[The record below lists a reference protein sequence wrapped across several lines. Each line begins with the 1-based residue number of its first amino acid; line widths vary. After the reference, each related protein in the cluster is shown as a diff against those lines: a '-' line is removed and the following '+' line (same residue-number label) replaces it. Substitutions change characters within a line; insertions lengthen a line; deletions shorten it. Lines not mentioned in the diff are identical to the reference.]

1 MARRSAA
8 SRTTR
13 TSTTRCNLKGFIL
26 FITLFAAGGL
36 AFAAPAAGVTLE
48 GRVIEKNGSAPIQMA
63 YVHILERGL
72 WASTD
77 KDGAFKIQGIP
88 AGNYVLE
95 VSILGYETFKL
106 PLSLSKDRSGLVI
119 RLSESSLTLDEV
131 VVTAREGGELTSA
144 SKISAQAIEHVQPS
158 SLKDVMQLLPGG
170 MSANPSLTGVNTL
183 SIRDVG
189 NTAANVAG
197 TALILDGA
205 SVSNDANL
213 QMLSSGTVMNE
224 GESNVAGTAGLGV
237 DVRQV
242 STDNIESVEVIR
254 GIPSVVYGDLT
265 SGAVVVKTRAGASPL
280 TVRLKT
286 DPQLKQIAAGK
297 GFALP
302 GKAGALNIDLD
313 YANAAGDVRTPSSAY
328 QRLNFQAGWSG
339 KFAGKVSLNAR
350 LRANFSDAQD
360 RSDPDLVLDE
370 LNASRETGVR
380 LNINGKW
387 TLAKPWITDI
397 EYLLA
402 GGVSAQNSRQ
412 RKYQGSAGYTPVT
425 TAMES
430 GEHTGLFTAPQ
441 YYSDVTVQGLPVEAQ
456 AKLTAKQI
464 GHYGDFTNKVLV
476 GAEWNML
483 GNRGR
488 GKIFD
493 VSRPPSPGSAAAYRE
508 RSYADI
514 PLLHRGTLF
523 LEDNLRFKFWRSS
536 IEVQAGARVSGIA
549 AAGIDTRNFV
559 AVEPRANLRYNIIEQ
574 NTGWRSLSLR
584 GGWGI
589 TCKMPSMIYLY
600 PEPAWKDMVSFSYN
614 DFDASGYG
622 LCVLTT
628 RKAETINPALQLQKS
643 TNWEAGIEF
652 DQGSLSGSIVYYDE
666 QMTGGYGF
674 CTQYAPMVYNRYGYT
689 WVNGAPSQQTLPS
702 GIRPDYK
709 ELPSISDTTF
719 IAYSVPS
726 NNIAIHKRGVELTLE
741 FPTIKAINTSI
752 SVSGAWQWMDIRNT
766 GLTSKLYGGSQN
778 GRSFPYVGIYAGSS
792 TTSNASI
799 KERINANI
807 RFVTHIP
814 SVAMVVTLTAQV
826 VFLERTTAGSWN
838 DGFSQ
843 PYFYNE
849 HGNRVSGQ
857 AALQDVTHTKY
868 VNPLYVMDRTG
879 NTVPFTRA
887 MEQDPAYRN
896 LILSTNTGTYYLT
909 QGYPP
914 YGMLNLRLTKEMKW
928 ATVSFYAN
936 NFLNLKGRVKN
947 SVTGYP
953 ADKNTPIYFGAEIK
967 FTLR

>member
-1 MARRSAA
+1 MRFLR
-8 SRTTR
+8 
-13 TSTTRCNLKGFIL
+13 GIIL
-26 FITLFAAGGL
+26 TGLWLAAGVI
-36 AFAAPAAGVTLE
+36 AFAAPPPGLTLQ
-48 GRVIEKNGSAPIQMA
+48 GRIIEKNGGAPVQMA
-63 YVHILERGL
+63 YVHLLERSL
-72 WASTD
+72 WSSSD
-77 KDGAFKIQGIP
+77 KDGAFFIKDIP
-88 AGNYVLE
+88 AGDYTLE
-95 VSILGYETFKL
+95 VSILGYETFRQTL
-106 PLSLSKDRSGLVI
+106 HLTRDLSGLEI

-131 VVTAREGGELTSA
+131 VVTAREGGELSSA
-144 SKISAQAIEHVQPS
+144 SKISSQAIEHVQPS

-205 SVSNDANL
+205 SLSNDANL

-224 GESNVAGTAGLGV
+224 GESNVAATAGLGV

-254 GIPSVVYGDLT
+254 GIPSAAYGDLT

-280 TVRLKT
+280 TIRLKT
-286 DPQLKQIAAGK
+286 DPQLKQVAAGK

-302 GKAGALNIDLD
+302 GKAGALNLDLD
-313 YANAAGDVRTPSSAY
+313 YANAASDVRTPSSAY

-350 LRANFSDAQD
+350 LRVGFSDAQD
-360 RSDPDLVLDE
+360 RSDPDLILDE

-402 GGVSAQNSRQ
+402 GGISAQQSRQ

-430 GEHTGLFTAPQ
+430 GEAVGDFTKPQ
-441 YYSDVTVQGLPVEAQ
+441 YYSDVTVKGLPVESQ
-456 AKLTAKQI
+456 AKLTARQI
-464 GHYGDFTNKVLV
+464 GHYGAFTNKVLAGV
-476 GAEWNML
+476 EWMML
-483 GNRGR
+483 GNRGK

-493 VSRPPSPGSAAAYRE
+493 PKCPPSPGSAAAYRE

-523 LEDNLRFKFWRSS
+523 LEDNLRFKFGHSS
-536 IEVQAGARVSGIA
+536 IELQAGARVSGIA
-549 AAGIDTRNFV
+549 AAGIDTRNFL
-559 AVEPRANLRYNIIEQ
+559 AVEPRTNLRYNIIEK
-574 NTGWRSLSLR
+574 NTGWRSLSVR

-589 TCKMPSMIYLY
+589 SCKMPSMIYLY

-614 DFDASGYG
+614 DFDASNYG

-628 RKAETINPALQLQKS
+628 RKEETANPALQLQKS

-666 QMTGGYGF
+666 NMTGGYGF
-674 CTQYAPMVYNRYGYT
+674 CTQYAPMVYRRYGYT
-689 WVNGAPSQQTLPS
+689 WENGAPSQQTLPS
-702 GIRPDYK
+702 GIQPDYK
-709 ELPSISDTTF
+709 ELPCISDTTF
-719 IAYSVPS
+719 IAYSIPS
-726 NNIAIHKRGVELTLE
+726 NSVAIHKRGVELTLE

-752 SVSGAWQWMDIRNT
+752 SLSGAWQWMDIRNT
-766 GLTSKLYGGSQN
+766 GLTARLYGGSQN

-799 KERINANI
+799 KERINANL

-814 SVAMVVTLTAQV
+814 SIAMVVTLTAQV
-826 VFLERTTAGSWN
+826 VFLERTTARSLN

-843 PYFYNE
+843 AYYYNE
-849 HGNRVSGQ
+849 HGNRVSGPS
-857 AALQDVTHTKY
+857 ALEDVSHTKY
-868 VNPLYVMDRTG
+868 VNPVYIMDRTG
-879 NTVPFTRA
+879 KTIPFTQK
-887 MEQDPAYRN
+887 MERDPAYRN
-896 LILSTNTGTYYLT
+896 LILSTNTAGYYLT